1 MNESERSR
9 RADRLALAAALRSEP
24 CGGGEPD
31 LRLQSAGPETQKSG
45 VAPRAAKPSA
55 PAVKLPLPPR
65 REHAKAAGARE
76 RGRTFGQIIRER
88 RRQLD
93 LTQEDVARQ
102 IRTSVPYIGHL
113 EADSRH
119 PSETI
124 VARMADAL
132 GLDRSE
138 LFFLANPEAKA
149 LLQQKRSEEQSPWQ
163 QFLKDERLQRAYGVT
178 QKEMEMLSQV
188 ALMGEVRSVR
198 DFIYILTSVRQ
209 ALTK

>member
-1 MNESERSR
+1 MKQFERSR
-9 RADRLALAAALRSEP
+9 RSDRLASAAEP
-24 CGGGEPD
+24 RPEARGYGELD
-31 LRLQSAGPETQKSG
+31 LRFQSAGPETEKSG
-45 VAPRAAKPSA
+45 VAPRASKPSA
-55 PAVKLPLPPR
+55 AGVRLAQPR
-65 REHAKAAGARE
+65 REHARGAGARE
-76 RGRTFGQIIRER
+76 RGRTFGHVIRER

-119 PSETI
+119 PSEAI
-124 VARMADAL
+124 VARLADAL

-149 LLQQKRSEEQSPWQ
+149 LLQERRSEQQSPWQ

-209 ALTK
+209 ALAK